1 MKIPR
6 SLDVKKVILRR
17 NIITIGLMVSGI
29 FSVILAL
36 LTYYGSYSG
45 NFIVVLD
52 KEVIIHSI
60 VLSEDSDFSDP
71 VPRLFADSVK
81 DSDPIIFFDLKM
93 QEALGVDGNYYD
105 PEFKY
110 LAYSFYL
117 KNNGNQIVD
126 IRSEFLIT
134 DVYRG
139 ADEAIRV
146 ILIEDNQIDNLKM
159 YQKPDRTTGKY
170 SPEMP
175 EAIPFVS
182 DKTIFE
188 HDVLE
193 FAPEQIKRYTI
204 IVYVEGQDPECID
217 EISSGMIKMT
227 MRFRIIE
234 EDNI

>member
-6 SLDVKKVILRR
+6 ALDVKKVILRR

-52 KEVIIHSI
+52 KDVIIHSI
-60 VLSEDSDFSDP
+60 VLSEDSDFNDP
-71 VPRLFADSVK
+71 TPRLFADSVK
-81 DSDPIIFFDLKM
+81 DSDPIIFFDIKM
-93 QEALGVDGNYYD
+93 QEALEVDGNYYD
-105 PEFKY
+105 PDFKY

-117 KNNGNQIVD
+117 KNNGNQSVD
-126 IRSEFLIT
+126 IRAEFLIT
-134 DVYRG
+134 DIYRG

-146 ILIEDNQIDNLKM
+146 ILIENSQIDDFKM
-159 YQKPDRTTGKY
+159 YQKPDKSEGKY
-170 SPEMP
+170 LPEMP
-175 EAIPFVS
+175 EAIPFVN

-188 HDVLE
+188 HDILE
-193 FAPEQIKRYTI
+193 FQPDEIKRYTI
-204 IVYVEGQDPECID
+204 IVYVEGQDPECVN